1 MNSDLI
7 SVVIPTYNR
16 AADLKR
22 AISSVINQTY
32 SNWEIIVVDN
42 SSTDNTKQVLQSFQN
57 PKIRV
62 YEINN
67 EGIIARSRNLGLMN
81 AKGEYIAFL
90 DSDDWWQKL
99 KLQLSIESLKKG
111 ADVVYHDLYVVKS
124 VDQRFHF
131 RKAKT
136 RNLTQPVFDDLL
148 NNGNGIVNSSVA
160 IRRSIVQE
168 IGLLNEEKEFIAWE
182 DYDFWLRIAKGKKV
196 FKKIEHTLGYYWLG
210 GGNVSNENRTLA
222 ILDSFL
228 MHYGKY
234 LKDKNLPWWVRYTR
248 GKIYFH
254 RKDYASSVSEFSNV
268 RPDRYEI
275 RLKSYLFLL
284 LSKLFD
290 KRFLGLRK

>member
-16 AADLKR
+16 AADLER
-22 AISSVINQTY
+22 AITSVIDQTY

-42 SSTDNTKQVLQSFQN
+42 SSTDNTSQILRSFQN
-57 PKIRV
+57 PKIKV

-67 EGIIARSRNLGLMN
+67 EGIIARSRNLGLKK

-90 DSDDWWQKL
+90 DSDDWWRRL
-99 KLQLSIESLKKG
+99 KLELSIESLKKG
-111 ADVVYHDLYVVKS
+111 ADVVYHDLYVVKRQN
-124 VDQRFHF
+124 QRF
-131 RKAKT
+131 RLKKART
-136 RNLTQPVFDDLL
+136 RNLTKPVFDDLL
-148 NNGNGIVNSSVA
+148 KNGNGIVNSSAVF
-160 IRRSIVQE
+160 RRSILQE
-168 IGLLNEEKEFIAWE
+168 VGLLNEGKEFIAWE
-182 DYDFWLRIAKGKKV
+182 DYDFWLRIAERKKI
-196 FKKIEHTLGYYWLG
+196 FKKIERTLGYYWLG

-228 MHYGKY
+228 KHYGKY

-254 RKDYASSVSEFSNV
+254 RKDYISSAREFSNLH
-268 RPDRYEI
+268 PDKYEI
-275 RLKSYLFLL
+275 RLKSFLFVL

-290 KRFLGLRK
+290 KRVRGLRK